1 MAELTFA
8 RPSASSPTIT
18 DPGPLIWVV
27 CIILAGACFWILPFV
42 LQMGV
47 GAVALGL
54 IFLLVPLLWREGY
67 TWVLLWLA
75 PIAAFDPM
83 PTEALRTIKYVLVA
97 AALFIALLK
106 RRGEPAAYSHPR
118 DPVLW
123 AGIGLLMWIW
133 FRAILGGSPLAGAA
147 EAGRITLVA
156 ALIYMWLSEPARAG
170 GRRRWFV
177 LWMLMAMYQVAIC
190 FVEASAF
197 GHLRS
202 YGTFPNANAMGT
214 YFLLTIVPALAAAMT
229 ARTRSERLL
238 LYIVVAALAAALY
251 LTGSRAAWL
260 STTVALIAVAIVAR
274 HWRFVALGL
283 VGVAA
288 LVALYATSPIARLAT
303 DAALRLQTGLTH
315 RPLLWEAA
323 DRARDRAPVLG
334 YGLEAAGE
342 PMAAEAR
349 YPSPVHREVVS
360 EMMIKGS
367 PHNFYRELQ
376 LETGAIGLI
385 LLGVL
390 IGYVLRATWRAR
402 RSTDRWRRVYGVAA
416 FSTTLAILVHAYF
429 ERSVFIGA
437 MSSAVF
443 YWLLVAQSLRP
454 DDPGTSSAHT

>member
-1 MAELTFA
+1 MAELTFV
-8 RPSASSPTIT
+8 RRSASSAAVT
-18 DPGPLIWVV
+18 DPGPLIWVICV
-27 CIILAGACFWILPFV
+27 ILASACFWILPFV
-42 LQMGV
+42 LQMGI

-75 PIAAFDPM
+75 PIAAFDPV
-83 PTEALRTIKYVLVA
+83 PTEALRAVKYVLVA

-106 RRGEPAAYSHPR
+106 RRGDPEAYSHPR

-123 AGIGLLMWIW
+123 AGIGLLAWIW
-133 FRAILGGSPLAGAA
+133 FRAIFGGSPLAGAA

-177 LWMLMAMYQVAIC
+177 LWMLMAMYQVTIC
-190 FVEASAF
+190 FVEAAAF

-202 YGTFPNANAMGT
+202 FGTFPNANAMGT
-214 YFLLTIVPALAAAMT
+214 YFLLTIVPALAAAIT
-229 ARTRSERLL
+229 ARARSERVL
-238 LYIVVAALAAALY
+238 LYIGVAALAAALY

-260 STTVALIAVAIVAR
+260 STTVGLIAVAIVAR
-274 HWRFVALGL
+274 HWRLVALGL

-288 LVALYATSPIARLAT
+288 LMTLYATNPIARLAT

-342 PMAAEAR
+342 QMAAEAR
-349 YPSPVHREVVS
+349 YPSPIHREIIG
-360 EMMIKGS
+360 EMMARGS
-367 PHNFYRELQ
+367 PHNLYRELQ
-376 LETGAIGLI
+376 METGAIGLI
-385 LLGVL
+385 LLGVV
-390 IGYVLRATWRAR
+390 IGYVLRAAWRAR
-402 RSTDRWRRVYGVAA
+402 RSKDRWRRVYGIAA
-416 FSTTLAILVHAYF
+416 FSTTLGVLVHAYF

-454 DDPGTSSAHT
+454 DDPVS